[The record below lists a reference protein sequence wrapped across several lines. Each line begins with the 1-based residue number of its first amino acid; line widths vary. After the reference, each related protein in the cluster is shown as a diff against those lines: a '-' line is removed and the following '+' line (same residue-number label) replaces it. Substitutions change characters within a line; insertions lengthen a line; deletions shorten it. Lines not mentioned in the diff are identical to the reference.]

1 MRHREAR
8 VARDVRPM
16 SSTPVI
22 LCADDYAMTAGVSRG
37 ILELARSRRLS
48 ATSALVTLDRWR
60 EDARPIARARD
71 CIAVGLHIDLTLG
84 QPLGPMPLLAPEGR
98 FPSLKQILIRALAGR
113 IDREEIAAEVTR
125 QLGRFEEALGF
136 PPDHIDGHQHVHA
149 LPGVRSGVLE
159 ALQQRFP
166 SGGPL
171 VRDPADSLSAI
182 RSRGLAV
189 GKSIVIN
196 LLSSGFG
203 AAARALG
210 FAVND
215 SFAGTSPFKEGQPY
229 GDELNAAFS
238 MAGRP
243 HLVMCHPGHVD
254 PELSRLDPIVAR
266 RAEEYAALAQAQDLP
281 SKLWHP
287 QRSADGPPVDWPKG

>member
-1 MRHREAR
+1 MPTA
-8 VARDVRPM
+8 
-16 SSTPVI
+16 PVI

-60 EDARPIARARD
+60 EDAKPIAQARD
-71 CIAVGLHIDLTLG
+71 CIAVGLHLDLTLG
-84 QPLGPMPLLAPEGR
+84 KPLGTMPTLAPQGR
-98 FPSLKQILIRALAGR
+98 FPTLKQILARALTGR
-113 IDREEIAAEVTR
+113 IDREEIAAEVKR
-125 QLGRFEEALGF
+125 QLDRFEEATGF

-149 LPGVRSGVLE
+149 LPGVRDGVLA
-159 ALQQRFP
+159 ALKQRFP

-171 VRDPADSLSAI
+171 VRDPADRLSAI

-210 FAVND
+210 FGVND
-215 SFAGTSPFKEGQPY
+215 SFAGTSSFKEGQPY
-229 GDELNAAFS
+229 GEELKVAFS
-238 MAGRP
+238 ASGQR

-266 RAEEYAALAQAQDLP
+266 RAEELAALAQIQDLP
-281 SKLWHP
+281 AKLWHP
-287 QRSADGPPVDWPKG
+287 QRAADGPSVDWRKE

>member
-1 MRHREAR
+1 MTT
-8 VARDVRPM
+8 
-16 SSTPVI
+16 SPVV

-37 ILELARSRRLS
+37 ILELARLRRLS
-48 ATSALVTLDRWR
+48 ATGALVTLDRWS
-60 EDARPIARARD
+60 EDAKSVAHARD

-84 QPLGPMPLLAPEGR
+84 RPLGPMPSLAPNGR
-98 FPSLKQILIRALAGR
+98 FPSLKQILARALAGR
-113 IDREEIAAEVTR
+113 IDQSEIAAEVTR
-125 QLGRFEEALGF
+125 QLDRFQEATGF

-149 LPGVRSGVLE
+149 LPGVRNGVLE
-159 ALQQRFP
+159 ALKQRFP

-171 VRDPADSLSAI
+171 VRDPADSLSGI

-196 LLSSGFG
+196 LLSLGFG
-203 AAARALG
+203 GTARALG

-215 SFAGTSPFKEGQPY
+215 SFAGTSAFKEGQSY
-229 GDELNAAFS
+229 GDELDAAFS
-238 MAGRP
+238 ARGRW

-266 RAEEYAALAQAQDLP
+266 RAEEYAAIAQAPDLP
-281 SKLWHP
+281 AKLWHP
-287 QRSADGPPVDWPKG
+287 QRTAGGPPVDWQRS

>member
-1 MRHREAR
+1 MTT
-8 VARDVRPM
+8 
-16 SSTPVI
+16 TPVI

-37 ILELARSRRLS
+37 ILELAWSRRLS
-48 ATSALVTLDRWR
+48 ATSALVTLDRWL
-60 EDARPIARARD
+60 EDAKSIARARD

-84 QPLGPMPLLAPEGR
+84 IPLGPMPSLAPEGR
-98 FPSLKQILIRALAGR
+98 FPRLKQILARTLTGR
-113 IDREEIAAEVTR
+113 IDQKEIAAEVTR
-125 QLGRFEEALGF
+125 QLDRFEEHTGF

-149 LPGVRSGVLE
+149 LPGVRNGVLE
-159 ALQQRFP
+159 ALKRRFP

-171 VRDPADSLSAI
+171 VRDPADSLAAI

-203 AAARALG
+203 AGARTLG

-229 GDELNAAFS
+229 GDELKAAFS
-238 MAGRP
+238 AGGRQ

-266 RAEEYAALAQAQDLP
+266 RAEEYAAIAQAPDLP
-281 SKLWHP
+281 AKLWHP
-287 QRSADGPPVDWPKG
+287 QRPADGPPVDWPKVWQHG

>member
-1 MRHREAR
+1 MTT
-8 VARDVRPM
+8 
-16 SSTPVI
+16 TPVI

-37 ILELARSRRLS
+37 ILELAQSRRLS

-60 EDARPIARARD
+60 EDAKPIACARD

-84 QPLGPMPLLAPEGR
+84 TPLGPMPSLAPEGR
-98 FPSLKQILIRALAGR
+98 FPSLKQILVRALTGR
-113 IDREEIAAEVTR
+113 IDQKEIAAEVTR
-125 QLGRFEEALGF
+125 QIDRFEEVTGF

-149 LPGVRSGVLE
+149 LPGVRNGVFE
-159 ALQQRFP
+159 ALKQRFP

-189 GKSIVIN
+189 RKSVVIN

-203 AAARALG
+203 VGARTLG

-215 SFAGTSPFKEGQPY
+215 SFAGTSPFKQGQPY
-229 GDELNAAFS
+229 GDELQAAFS
-238 MAGRP
+238 VGGRQ

-266 RAEEYAALAQAQDLP
+266 RAEEYAAIAQAPDL
-281 SKLWHP
+281 SAKLWHP
-287 QRSADGPPVDWPKG
+287 QRPSDGPSVDWQKV